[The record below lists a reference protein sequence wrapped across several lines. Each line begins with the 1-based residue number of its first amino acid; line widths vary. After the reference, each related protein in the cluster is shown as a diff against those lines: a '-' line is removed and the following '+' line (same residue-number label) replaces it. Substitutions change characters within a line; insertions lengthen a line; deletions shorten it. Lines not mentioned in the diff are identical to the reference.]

1 MSFSSWLFGDNNKS
15 NSTQGNTSSYD
26 AEVNSHAHYVTPMGG
41 RSDTYGFSFNGHENF
56 EPRRSSFHFGART
69 HENSNLFRGPENLE
83 PRRSSFHF
91 GEQSQHYGGGPSRCP
106 TRFTLV
112 NALLLHSMVFV
123 DLDVI
128 SCSLHLIRSCP
139 NLTKLVIKFCRAT
152 DIVVEQV
159 VNYLEAP
166 ACMDQTLAKL
176 LSVDIT
182 FLKGLKPQLLLI
194 KLLLA
199 CSPKLETMVIGL
211 SPGLDV
217 NGGFQILKELS
228 QFPRLSPK
236 AVVKYS

>member
-1 MSFSSWLFGDNNKS
+1 MIRNNGIESLSFVDTPKLWFFSILLGNEMESLMRGKTPSSVEFLVDLPRVLELRL
-15 NSTQGNTSSYD
+15 D
-26 AEVNSHAHYVTPMGG
+26 I
-41 RSDTYGFSFNGHENF
+41 FSLKLL
-56 EPRRSSFHFGART
+56 AA
-69 HENSNLFRGPENLE
+69 
-83 PRRSSFHF
+83 
-91 GEQSQHYGGGPSRCP
+91 GGGPSRCP
-106 TRFTLV
+106 TRFTRV
-112 NALLLHSMVFV
+112 NALSLHTMVFV
-123 DLDVI
+123 NLNVI

-139 NLTKLVIKFCRAT
+139 NLRKLVIKFYDAT
-152 DIVVEQV
+152 DIFVEQV

-176 LSVDIT
+176 LSVNINY
-182 FLKGLKPQLLLI
+182 LKDLKPQLLLI

-217 NGGFQILKELS
+217 NGGFQISKELS